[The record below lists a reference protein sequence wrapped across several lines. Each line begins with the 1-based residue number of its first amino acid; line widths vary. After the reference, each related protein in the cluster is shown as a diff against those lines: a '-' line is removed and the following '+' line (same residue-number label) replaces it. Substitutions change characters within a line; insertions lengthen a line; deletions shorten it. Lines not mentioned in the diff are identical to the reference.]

1 MILALLATAIL
12 TKDIRQASLDSSVI
26 AGIDT
31 VCTYRVRSGSPITDQ
46 KETGRCWYFSTTNI
60 LRAETG
66 LEDFQFSQTFGQ
78 YWDLYEKCNRWL
90 EYAAKYRRRPLRSRI
105 VVTLFKKPIGDGG
118 HFSNAAHLIDKYG
131 AIPHEVMPELY
142 AGSNDAS
149 MMRTL
154 LTVLRRAGVKMRHC
168 RCSEVAGIKE
178 QAMSDV
184 KTILDK
190 CLGVP
195 PEFFEWRGVTFT
207 PRTFADAYIRHDME
221 NDYAVLMNDPT
232 LPYYRT
238 YSVRWS
244 RNCYE
249 YPDWTFLN
257 LPMEALDSIG
267 VASLRGG
274 RMFYASIDSYQ
285 YGYDTL
291 GIYDS
296 RIYKASKALG
306 VDLSMSKKE
315 MFESIETFSAHG
327 VAVCGVKLSS
337 GGPEIER
344 WLVENS
350 FGPVR
355 GWGGFVVMSGEW
367 FDKFA
372 FRMVVEKRF
381 VPDKYAS
388 LLGKRPRR
396 LPPWNPLY

>member
-1 MILALLATAIL
+1 
-12 TKDIRQASLDSSVI
+12 
-26 AGIDT
+26 
-31 VCTYRVRSGSPITDQ
+31 
-46 KETGRCWYFSTTNI
+46 
-60 LRAETG
+60 
-66 LEDFQFSQTFGQ
+66 
-78 YWDLYEKCNRWL
+78 
-90 EYAAKYRRRPLRSRI
+90 
-105 VVTLFKKPIGDGG
+105 
-118 HFSNAAHLIDKYG
+118 
-131 AIPHEVMPELY
+131 
-142 AGSNDAS
+142 
-149 MMRTL
+149 
-154 LTVLRRAGVKMRHC
+154 
-168 RCSEVAGIKE
+168 
-178 QAMSDV
+178 
-184 KTILDK
+184 
-190 CLGVP
+190 
-195 PEFFEWRGVTFT
+195 
-207 PRTFADAYIRHDME
+207 ME

-232 LPYYRT
+232 LPYYRN

-249 YPDWTFLN
+249 YKDWTFLN

-296 RIYKASKALG
+296 RIYKASEALG

-327 VAVCGVKLSS
+327 VAVCGVKLAPGSAV
-337 GGPEIER
+337 EH

-381 VPDKYAS
+381 VPEEYGKY
-388 LLGKRPRR
+388 LGRRARR